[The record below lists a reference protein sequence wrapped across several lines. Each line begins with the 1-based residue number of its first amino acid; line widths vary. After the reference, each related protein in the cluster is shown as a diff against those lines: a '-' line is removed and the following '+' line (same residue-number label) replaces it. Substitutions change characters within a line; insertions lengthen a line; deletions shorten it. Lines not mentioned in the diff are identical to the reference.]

1 MRWPRRD
8 TLIPLALGA
17 LAFVVAFAQRPG
29 LEVAETKVDLH
40 VAPGSF
46 LRDVLSAWTPSGSLG
61 HVFAG
66 QYGGYL
72 WPMGPFFALGDL
84 LGLPDWVVGRLWIG
98 GLFGH
103 GTTIGRTADAAL
115 TPG

>member
-1 MRWPRRD
+1 MRRPRRD
-8 TLIPLALGA
+8 TLIPLALGALGA

-66 QYGGYL
+66 QYGG
-72 WPMGPFFALGDL
+72 
-84 LGLPDWVVGRLWIG
+84 
-98 GLFGH
+98 
-103 GTTIGRTADAAL
+103 
-115 TPG
+115 